1 MLNKKGQA
9 LIEFVLILPIII
21 LLLLGG
27 IDLGRIILSKIELE
41 NKVTD
46 EIGLL
51 KNDEITI
58 SELSERLNDND
69 TKIKILENETTSF
82 ITIEVEEKITFLT
95 PIVSNILN
103 SYTIKIKRVVAY
115 E

>member
-82 ITIEVEEKITFLT
+82 ITIEVEEKITRCF
-95 PIVSNILN
+95 SNSIF
-103 SYTIKIKRVVAY
+103 
-115 E
+115 